1 LSDSGSLTGRPLTG
15 RPLAGRPLEGLRV
28 LEVATL
34 YAAPQIGAMLGDLG
48 ADVVKVEPPTGD
60 PMRRM
65 GRPRSWDLVARHKRS
80 IMLDLE
86 PDRSPDDAAIF
97 DALVAAADVL
107 VENLTPSLRSRW
119 ACTYEE
125 LAARNPALVVVS
137 VSCFGATGPYADR
150 PGAGTLAEAFAGLTH
165 MTGEADGPPMLASVA
180 IGDTVTAFA
189 GVIGALAACW
199 SRDARG
205 GTGSHVDIAMFEPI
219 LAIMAGTLAGWDG
232 AGEPPR
238 RNGSRVPGGTPRN
251 VYGTSDGRYV
261 AVSGTTDAQVARV
274 LGVIGHDTPDDRARF
289 GRAVDRAVA
298 SDELDALVA
307 EWIAAHSR
315 DEVMRALLDARV
327 PVAPVNDARDILEDP
342 HIASRGGIV
351 TPAPGAGLDAHRS
364 DVLADWLAYRDEPPA
379 PTLAR

>member
-1 LSDSGSLTGRPLTG
+1 MSEPRSFTG
-15 RPLAGRPLEGLRV
+15 RPLAGRPLAGRQHARRPLEGLRV

-34 YAAPQIGAMLGDLG
+34 YAAPQIAAMLGDLG

-65 GRPRSWDLVARHKRS
+65 GRAVLWDLVARHKRS

-86 PDRSPDDAAIF
+86 SGRSPDDAATF
-97 DALVAAADVL
+97 DALVAETDVL
-107 VENLTPSLRSRW
+107 VENLTPALRRSW
-119 ACTYEE
+119 DCTYEA
-125 LAARNPALVVVS
+125 LAARNPRLVVVS

-180 IGDTVTAFA
+180 IGDTVTAFS

-199 SRDARG
+199 SRDARS
-205 GTGSHVDIAMFEPI
+205 GTGSHVDISMYEPI

-251 VYGTSDGRYV
+251 VYRTSDARYV

-274 LGVIGHDTPDDRARF
+274 LGVIDHDTPDDRARF

-298 SDELDALVA
+298 SDDLDALVA
-307 EWIAAHSR
+307 EWIAANSR
-315 DEVMRALLDARV
+315 DEVIRALLDARV
-327 PVAPVNDARDILEDP
+327 PVAPVNDARDIFEDP
-342 HIASRGGIV
+342 HIAFRGGV
-351 TPAPGAGLDAHRS
+351 VKSAPGAELDAHRS
-364 DVLADWLAYRDEPPA
+364 DVLADWLAH
-379 PTLAR
+379 

>member
-1 LSDSGSLTGRPLTG
+1 MSDSGAFAGLPTRD
-15 RPLAGRPLEGLRV
+15 RPLAGLRV

-65 GRPRSWDLVARHKRS
+65 GRAVLWDLVARHKRS
-80 IMLDLE
+80 IVLDLE
-86 PDRSPDDAAIF
+86 PGRSPADSGTF
-97 DALVAAADVL
+97 DALYAEADVL
-107 VENLTPSLRSRW
+107 VENLTSALRAGW
-119 ACTYEE
+119 GCTYEA
-125 LAARNPALVVVS
+125 LAARNPRLVVVS

-180 IGDTVTAFA
+180 IGDTVTAFS

-205 GTGSHVDIAMFEPI
+205 GTGSHVDVSMYEPI
-219 LAIMAGTLAGWDG
+219 LSIMAGTLVGWDG
-232 AGEPPR
+232 IGEPPR
-238 RNGSRVPGGTPRN
+238 RNGSRVPGGVPRN
-251 VYGTSDGRYV
+251 VYRTSDGRYV
-261 AVSGTTDAQVARV
+261 AVSGTTDSQVARV
-274 LGVIGHDTPDDRARF
+274 LEVIGHDTATDRARF
-289 GRAVDRAVA
+289 GRAVDRASA

-307 EWIAAHSR
+307 QWIAAHSR
-315 DEVMRALLDARV
+315 DDVIHALLDARV

-342 HIASRGGIV
+342 HIASRGGI
-351 TPAPGAGLDAHRS
+351 TPPEPGAELDAHRH
-364 DVLADWLAYRDEPPA
+364 DILADWLA
-379 PTLAR
+379 